1 MGKLELLSPAGD
13 AERLNMAVRYG
24 ADPVAAYERCVA
36 EFVD

>member
-1 MGKLELLSPAGD
+1 MDYTKVPGSAT
-13 AERLNMAVRYG
+13 AA